1 MPPENTS
8 NDEPLSN
15 EDLSKNIEEAISNIA
30 KDISNIAK
38 DIVDSELKMSQRIEE
53 AIASSELKMS
63 QTVEESIA
71 SMNIK
76 LEKAMS
82 EQRARHYD
90 MQNHQFS
97 NNGISISGN
106 ATTSV
111 AVGRSPGQH
120 KNSYDMY

>member
-1 MPPENTS
+1 MS
-8 NDEPLSN
+8 QKID
-15 EDLSKNIEEAISNIA
+15 
-30 KDISNIAK
+30 
-38 DIVDSELKMSQRIEE
+38 DSEQKMSQKID
-53 AIASSELKMS
+53 
-63 QTVEESIA
+63 ESISEMNIKLEKA
-71 SMNIK
+71 MSEMNIK

>member
-1 MPPENTS
+1 MLPENTS
-8 NDEPLSN
+8 VDEPLSN
-15 EDLSKNIEEAISNIA
+15 EDLSKNIEKAMSNIV
-30 KDISNIAK
+30 KS
-38 DIVDSELKMSQRIEE
+38 IVSLKEEMSQKIDDSEQKMSQKIDD
-53 AIASSELKMS
+53 SEQKMS
-63 QTVEESIA
+63 QKIDESI
-71 SMNIK
+71 SEMNIK